1 MLRAGIGINYGD
13 DAFLVGVNA
22 CQEAFLKLGADTH
35 AAKLIIVFA
44 SVKYDQE
51 EVLRGVRSVS
61 GGVPLAGAS
70 TAGEITGAGSSKKN
84 SVAVMVL
91 ASNTVNFFLSVAE
104 GLKDHSRE
112 AGKQVADQ
120 VKADAEK
127 LGEDLRFFMMFP
139 DGRAGNGSEIVRGV
153 LDSLGEHFPVAGGA
167 SGDDLHFEK
176 TYQYCGEKVYSGAVV
191 GIGFSGEFSFGVA
204 VEHGWTPIGLPKKV
218 TKSEGSVLYELDG
231 KPAIRLYE
239 DYFGEE
245 NARELKENVLA
256 KNAIMYPLGVSMEG
270 KAHLLIR
277 DPLTVDADGAITCA
291 AEVPEGAEVRL
302 MVGSVEKAIEMAGV
316 AAAAAKKNLDG
327 KEPRVAFVW
336 SGVARRKLFGERA
349 DEEIR
354 TIQKELGAD
363 VPIIGFYTYGEQAP
377 MNGEIKN
384 QEQCNPEF
392 HNGTVVICALGE

>member
-153 LDSLGEHFPVAGGA
+153 LDSLGEHFPV
-167 SGDDLHFEK
+167 E
-176 TYQYCGEKVYSGAVV
+176 
-191 GIGFSGEFSFGVA
+191 IG
-204 VEHGWTPIGLPKKV
+204 
-218 TKSEGSVLYELDG
+218 
-231 KPAIRLYE
+231 R
-239 DYFGEE
+239 
-245 NARELKENVLA
+245 
-256 KNAIMYPLGVSMEG
+256 
-270 KAHLLIR
+270 AH
-277 DPLTVDADGAITCA
+277 V
-291 AEVPEGAEVRL
+291 
-302 MVGSVEKAIEMAGV
+302 
-316 AAAAAKKNLDG
+316 
-327 KEPRVAFVW
+327 
-336 SGVARRKLFGERA
+336 
-349 DEEIR
+349 
-354 TIQKELGAD
+354 
-363 VPIIGFYTYGEQAP
+363 
-377 MNGEIKN
+377 
-384 QEQCNPEF
+384 
-392 HNGTVVICALGE
+392 